1 MALARYQEAGPP
13 ATGVFQVLQSWNF
26 ETDLTPTDG
35 QTQLPLLPWLI
46 KLQSGR

>member
-13 ATGVFQVLQSWNF
+13 ATGFFQVLQSSRI
-26 ETDLTPTDG
+26 ETEMTPTFG

-46 KLQSGR
+46 KLQCGR